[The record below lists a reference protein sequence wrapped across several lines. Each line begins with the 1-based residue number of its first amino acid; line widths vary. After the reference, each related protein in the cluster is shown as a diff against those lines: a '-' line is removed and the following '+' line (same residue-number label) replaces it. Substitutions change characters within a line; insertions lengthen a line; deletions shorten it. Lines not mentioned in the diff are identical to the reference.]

1 MCSLSCNGI
10 AFWQDRDSWGEMMYR
25 GSKSLRIIRQTPTS
39 RIRLFCFSYAGSGP
53 SIFNDWKQVL
63 PSDVDLVGVVYPG
76 REDRSQD
83 PLNTN
88 LRSIASE
95 IARDMQAF
103 LDKPF
108 AFFGHSMGAYVCF
121 EVAEMLAA
129 TGAQPEHLFLSGAGA
144 PHTPEPNR
152 IHDLPSA
159 QLLTRV
165 VRMNGFPAEV
175 LRCPELVKWALPI
188 LRADFTA
195 CENYRYFPVS
205 PTPCPMSVFGGSNDA
220 RVTTDRLHAWKQL
233 SGVSFS
239 LRMFEGD
246 HFFLR
251 EHKEALLR
259 CLTRDLM
266 LSVPGWNR

>member
-1 MCSLSCNGI
+1 
-10 AFWQDRDSWGEMMYR
+10 MMHR
-25 GSKSLRIIRQTPTS
+25 RSKSIRVIRQTPAA
-39 RIRLFCFSYAGSGP
+39 RIRLICFSYAGSGP
-53 SIFNDWKQVL
+53 SIFNDWKQLL
-63 PSDVDLVGVVYPG
+63 PPNIDLVGVVYPG
-76 REDRSQD
+76 REDRSED
-83 PLNTN
+83 PLSTD

-129 TGAQPEHLFLSGAGA
+129 TGALPEHLFLSGAGA
-144 PHTPEPNR
+144 PHTPEP
-152 IHDLPSA
+152 DLLHHLSSA
-159 QLLTRV
+159 QLLTRL
-165 VRMNGFPAEV
+165 VRMNGIPAEV
-175 LRCPELVKWALPI
+175 LRCPELVKWLLPI

-195 CENYRYFPVS
+195 CESYRYLPVAPS
-205 PTPCPMSVFGGSNDA
+205 RCPMSVFGGSNDA
-220 RVTTDRLHAWKQL
+220 RVTPDRLHAWKQL

-239 LRMFEGD
+239 VRMFEGD

-251 EHKEALLR
+251 AHKEALLS
-259 CLTRDLM
+259 CMTRELM